1 MKNKTLVLLMFF
13 LTTPFFSNDFVPVNT
28 GIFQMQNTGDSSN
41 DLKYEVF
48 VNNFFI
54 CIHEVTQKEWEEIMG
69 NNPSVSKSEAFPVN
83 MVNWYDA
90 VLYCNKRSV
99 REGLTPCYKISDSK
113 RSIEYSVPWEST
125 VIKTEANEII
135 CDWTA
140 DGYRLPTEAE
150 WEYAARSEGKEHTF
164 FSGSNNIEEVACYY
178 EYIGASIQAV
188 MQKSPNLLGI
198 YDMSGN
204 VREWCWDWFGDLNVE
219 DFNNPKGNKSGTAK
233 VHRGGGWDSEVLG
246 QSFNEDCSVTKR
258 SAWIPTMK
266 DSNLGFRVVRSN
278 INNYQ
283 KTELSLNNIM
293 YAAAALKLRDAETT
307 TSPVLAVMST
317 GTKVKI
323 LTLGK
328 QATIDGITSNWVQV
342 EVQAGVKDRDG
353 KPIAAGT
360 RGWCFGGYLAER

>member
-125 VIKTEANEII
+125 VIKWEKDYTTEDDFILEKEI
-135 CDWTA
+135 
-140 DGYRLPTEAE
+140 
-150 WEYAARSEGKEHTF
+150 
-164 FSGSNNIEEVACYY
+164 
-178 EYIGASIQAV
+178 
-188 MQKSPNLLGI
+188 
-198 YDMSGN
+198 
-204 VREWCWDWFGDLNVE
+204 
-219 DFNNPKGNKSGTAK
+219 
-233 VHRGGGWDSEVLG
+233 
-246 QSFNEDCSVTKR
+246 
-258 SAWIPTMK
+258 
-266 DSNLGFRVVRSN
+266 
-278 INNYQ
+278 
-283 KTELSLNNIM
+283 
-293 YAAAALKLRDAETT
+293 
-307 TSPVLAVMST
+307 
-317 GTKVKI
+317 
-323 LTLGK
+323 
-328 QATIDGITSNWVQV
+328 TIDKDETEQEIEFNFDV
-342 EVQAGVKDRDG
+342 EKLKDEKEIELEVFGKLLYDECVLSVKHIPLLVRL
-353 KPIAAGT
+353 
-360 RGWCFGGYLAER
+360 GGRTL